1 MTIES
6 LSARQLRRRCDV
18 SQFDFATTDELEDLD
33 GIMGQERA
41 VGAVVFGIGI
51 QHEGYN
57 LFALGPSGTGKR
69 TTISQFL
76 EQKASAK
83 PISPDWCY
91 VNNFEHPHK
100 PRALRLP
107 PGQGDVLRQDMEQLM
122 EELRT
127 ALPAVF
133 ESEDYRTRRQEAE
146 EELKERQEEAFGEIQ
161 EQAREK
167 EVALIRTPVGL
178 AFTPMREGAVV
189 SPDDFQKLPEEE
201 RKQVEK
207 DISQLQE
214 QLQETIYQVRQWER
228 EAREKVKE
236 LDRQVATTIVSHPV
250 DELREKY
257 AELPKVVDYL
267 DAVQEDVV
275 ENVGEF
281 REVEEDAQQQ
291 GMPLPRSLAG
301 PPLFRRYQVNVLVD
315 HGESEGAPVVF
326 EEHPAYNNL
335 IGRVEHIAQ
344 MGALLTDFNLIKP
357 GALHRANG
365 GYLILEARQLLLQPY
380 AWNGLK
386 RALRAQEIR
395 IESMAQAL
403 SLVSTVSLEPEPIP
417 LDVKVVL
424 IGERLLYYLLCQY
437 DPDFSELFKVE
448 ADFNEE
454 TARTPENNSL
464 YARLVASLARRNEL
478 RPFDR
483 GAVARIIERGARVA
497 EDAGKLSIHLLGVA
511 DLLREANYWADEAGN
526 GVVTAADVQRAI
538 DAQIRR
544 ADRLRER
551 VYERIQ
557 QGTILIDTT

>member
-41 VGAVVFGIGI
+41 VGAVMFGIGI

-91 VNNFEHPHK
+91 VNNFEHSHK

-167 EVALIRTPVGL
+167 EIALIRTPVGL
-178 AFTPMREGAVV
+178 AFTPMREGEVV

-207 DISQLQE
+207 DISQLQG

-236 LDRQVATTIVSHPV
+236 LDRQVATTIVSHPL

-257 AELPKVVDYL
+257 AELPKVVNYL

-275 ENVGEF
+275 ENAV
-281 REVEEDAQQQ
+281 
-291 GMPLPRSLAG
+291 S
-301 PPLFRRYQVNVLVD
+301 YT
-315 HGESEGAPVVF
+315 H
-326 EEHPAYNNL
+326 
-335 IGRVEHIAQ
+335 
-344 MGALLTDFNLIKP
+344 
-357 GALHRANG
+357 
-365 GYLILEARQLLLQPY
+365 
-380 AWNGLK
+380 
-386 RALRAQEIR
+386 LRAH
-395 IESMAQAL
+395 
-403 SLVSTVSLEPEPIP
+403 
-417 LDVKVVL
+417 
-424 IGERLLYYLLCQY
+424 
-437 DPDFSELFKVE
+437 
-448 ADFNEE
+448 E
-454 TARTPENNSL
+454 T
-464 YARLVASLARRNEL
+464 
-478 RPFDR
+478 
-483 GAVARIIERGARVA
+483 
-497 EDAGKLSIHLLGVA
+497 
-511 DLLREANYWADEAGN
+511 
-526 GVVTAADVQRAI
+526 
-538 DAQIRR
+538 
-544 ADRLRER
+544 
-551 VYERIQ
+551 
-557 QGTILIDTT
+557 

>member
-41 VGAVVFGIGI
+41 VGAVIFGIGI

-83 PISPDWCY
+83 LTPPDWCY

-107 PGQGDVLRQDMEQLM
+107 TGQGNVLRQDMEQLM

-127 ALPAVF
+127 ALPAAF

-146 EELKERQEEAFGEIQ
+146 EELKERQEKAFGEIQ
-161 EQAREK
+161 EQAQEK
-167 EVALIRTPVGL
+167 EIALIRTPVGL
-178 AFTPMREGAVV
+178 AFTPMREGEVV
-189 SPDDFQKLPEEE
+189 SPDDFQKLTEEE
-201 RKQVEK
+201 RKQIEK

-257 AELPKVVDYL
+257 TELPKVVNYL

-281 REVEEDAQQQ
+281 REVEEDA
-291 GMPLPRSLAG
+291 
-301 PPLFRRYQVNVLVD
+301 
-315 HGESEGAPVVF
+315 
-326 EEHPAYNNL
+326 
-335 IGRVEHIAQ
+335 
-344 MGALLTDFNLIKP
+344 
-357 GALHRANG
+357 
-365 GYLILEARQLLLQPY
+365 
-380 AWNGLK
+380 
-386 RALRAQEIR
+386 LRE
-395 IESMAQAL
+395 
-403 SLVSTVSLEPEPIP
+403 
-417 LDVKVVL
+417 
-424 IGERLLYYLLCQY
+424 
-437 DPDFSELFKVE
+437 
-448 ADFNEE
+448 
-454 TARTPENNSL
+454 
-464 YARLVASLARRNEL
+464 
-478 RPFDR
+478 
-483 GAVARIIERGARVA
+483 
-497 EDAGKLSIHLLGVA
+497 KL
-511 DLLREANYWADEAGN
+511 DLLD
-526 GVVTAADVQRAI
+526 
-538 DAQIRR
+538 
-544 ADRLRER
+544 
-551 VYERIQ
+551 
-557 QGTILIDTT
+557 